1 MENLKLRRTKKYYD
15 IVEFMGGKR
24 VIKTQSS

>member
-1 MENLKLRRTKKYYD
+1 MENLRLRRTKQHYD

-24 VIKTQSS
+24 VIKSSVS